1 VPKCRIKNLTTEIA
15 EYAESKKKDNGR
27 MEYWNDGEK

>member
-1 VPKCRIKNLTTEIA
+1 MQDKNLTTEIA
-15 EYAESKKKDNGR
+15 EHAESKKKNNGR